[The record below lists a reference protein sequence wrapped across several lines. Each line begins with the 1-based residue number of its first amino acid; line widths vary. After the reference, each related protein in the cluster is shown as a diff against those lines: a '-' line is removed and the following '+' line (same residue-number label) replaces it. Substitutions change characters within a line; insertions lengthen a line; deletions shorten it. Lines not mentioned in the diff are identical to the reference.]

1 MPLVPPPW
9 FVAEKVFDTVMLAF
23 RAFESELRKAS
34 RMHARHRREQNPNLI
49 FQDIKMH
56 ASKGVDVLT
65 RAATAEVIEL
75 REEEQAVVLSRA
87 VDFDLTKPI
96 FCNGPVIQHPC

>member
-1 MPLVPPPW
+1 MPISYPRCTHALPLVPPPW

-49 FQDIKMH
+49 FQDIKIH

-65 RAATAEVIEL
+65 RTATAEVIEFIERRNRL
-75 REEEQAVVLSRA
+75 LFSVVELI
-87 VDFDLTKPI
+87 LT
-96 FCNGPVIQHPC
+96 